1 MCIHSYVILS
11 SQNWGHPFANRNDG
25 DHSWWRFM
33 AIQGYTSCHPVTSHS
48 YFLIFTPSSVTSVCV
63 CVCACP
69 WACVRARSCEGLSV
83 PEKRRRHF
91 VCQTWHAKQ
100 EENGRKCVSTTWLHS
115 KPENCNLRYEFITWL
130 LISSRGDNVMQQ
142 RRLASLGAPS
152 KRRASLS
159 PPWTQLSLPSVSQS
173 AAAAGLCSRRFCA
186 FFCGVRAMNVDLCCR
201 GARARAG
208 SHRDLSVYWHFGSFS
223 RRRWN
228 QRKSVQTWSENKK
241 ERNEKIPDFN
251 TAPQAPRTWWLCRF
265 SINRRERTGRCLC
278 EL

>member
-1 MCIHSYVILS
+1 
-11 SQNWGHPFANRNDG
+11 
-25 DHSWWRFM
+25 M
-33 AIQGYTSCHPVTSHS
+33 ASHQQ
-48 YFLIFTPSSVTSVCV
+48 P
-63 CVCACP
+63 
-69 WACVRARSCEGLSV
+69 
-83 PEKRRRHF
+83 
-91 VCQTWHAKQ
+91 
-100 EENGRKCVSTTWLHS
+100 
-115 KPENCNLRYEFITWL
+115 
-130 LISSRGDNVMQQ
+130 GDNVMQQ

-251 TAPQAPRTWWLCRF
+251 TAPQAPRTSWLCRF